1 MSEKVKFFHVIMLDE
16 SGSMSSI
23 QNETISGFNE
33 TVQQIKADA
42 EENVDTQEHTV
53 CLVTFN
59 GHVDQPI
66 WLESVDSLSEINTN
80 SYSPGGMTALRDAIG
95 QTIAD
100 LKKDLK
106 DDLEGDDRVDIFM
119 TIITDGHDTA
129 SREHSGSDIKEMIDS
144 LDMDNDD
151 SPWTV
156 AFMGASADIVTAG
169 QGMGFKAAMSNQ
181 FDADAVGTQAMFRGH
196 NAGRSTYSKGIS
208 RGLGKASAEALYA
221 VSSASGQAMTDE
233 EVDEWIDKNA
243 PEAKKDSDD

>member
-1 MSEKVKFFHVIMLDE
+1 MIAIRD
-16 SGSMSSI
+16 
-23 QNETISGFNE
+23 ETISGFNE
-33 TVQQIKADA
+33 TVQQIKADF

-95 QTIAD
+95 QTIVD

-106 DDLEGDDRVDIFM
+106 DDLEGDDRVDIFL

-129 SREHSGSDIKEMIDS
+129 SREHSGSDIQTMIDS

-169 QGMGFKAAMSNQ
+169 QGMGFKSVMTNQ
-181 FDADAVGTQAMFRGH
+181 FDANSVGTQTAFRNH

-221 VSSASGQAMTDE
+221 VSNTSGQAMTDE
-233 EVDEWIDKNA
+233 EVDEWIENNA
-243 PEAKKDSDD
+243 PEAKKDSND